1 MSDGGIMKRVF
12 TVIGLAL
19 AVICAGGV
27 GLLAQAEKAP
37 GTVVLKGSPLGGVK
51 FDHAVHVKSAGSQC
65 EACHH
70 PSKPEKALAT
80 PHQRCQACHTSPAA
94 APMKTRAQLAFHD
107 GPAKKGV
114 CVDCHLKATGKVPLK
129 CNECHK
135 KENV

>member
-1 MSDGGIMKRVF
+1 VKRVF
-12 TVIGLAL
+12 MAIGLAL
-19 AVICAGGV
+19 AVTVAAYASAQ
-27 GLLAQAEKAP
+27 AQAEKAP
-37 GTVVLKGSPLGGVK
+37 AAVVLKGSPLGAVK
-51 FDHAVHVKSAGSQC
+51 FDHVKHVKSADGKC

-80 PHQRCQACHTSPAA
+80 PHQRCQDCHTSPAA

-114 CVDCHLKATGKVPLK
+114 CVDCHLKATVKVPLK

>member
-1 MSDGGIMKRVF
+1 MKRVF
-12 TVIGLAL
+12 IAIGVVLTVTFAAYVPLQ
-19 AVICAGGV
+19 
-27 GLLAQAEKAP
+27 AQAEKAP
-37 GTVVLKGSPLGGVK
+37 GTVVLKGSPLGAVK
-51 FDHAVHVKSAGSQC
+51 FDHVKHVKSADGKC
-65 EACHH
+65 EGCHH

-80 PHQRCQACHTSPAA
+80 PHQRCQDCHTSPAV

-135 KENV
+135 KDNV